1 MLRKFSIV
9 LIAAIFVIGF
19 VVPSYASDKV
29 KQVLVSGAKRVETET
44 ILTYL
49 DIRAGDDINQDMLNK
64 GLKNL
69 FATGLFADVVIKNK
83 GNGYIEVAVVENPVI
98 NRIAFEGN
106 RKIEDEELASE
117 IVLRQRQVLTRT
129 KVQNDVSRL
138 YQLYRRNGRFS
149 VSIEPEIIKLDQN
162 RVDLVFVINEGA
174 VTKVSSIRFIG
185 NKKFDDE
192 RLRKEISTKEARWYR
207 FISNDDRYDPDRM
220 EYDKELL
227 RRHYLRNG
235 YADFRIENAVA
246 ELSPDKSRFYMT
258 YSLYEGKRYKVGK
271 IHINSKIK
279 YFDANVLKEY
289 VDLSSGEW
297 YNADKVQSTINKM
310 SDVMGDMQF
319 AFVNIRPDIHKNK
332 EEGTVDIVFNI
343 NETPRVFVEKINIR
357 GNVRTMDKVIRR
369 EMLLNEG
376 DPYSK
381 SKLARSE
388 QAIKDLGYFENVNMD
403 ILSGSAPDKTVVDI
417 DVTEQSTGEI
427 SFGAGLSTSDGPLAD
442 IRFRERNFLGKGQ
455 NINLGAT
462 VAGKRTEFNFS
473 FTEPYFMNRDISVGT
488 DLFRVTR
495 NLQKESSFDQERVG
509 GGLRVGYPLSE
520 YWRQNLGYRIESND
534 IRNVQSNASRFIRE
548 QAGKR
553 TTSAISQGVTFDN
566 RDSVFFPTKG
576 QRFWL
581 DTEVSGL
588 GGDSQYVSA
597 KVGISH
603 YYPIADNWIFNS
615 LGEIGVIEGY
625 GGESVAINERF
636 YLGGN
641 SLRGFQRSGVGP
653 RDTVTDDSLGGN
665 RYYRG
670 SFELSMPVGLPDELG
685 VKGHLFTDFGSLWG
699 LDDASGFNIVD
710 DSSIRAAAGVGVS
723 WRSPFGP
730 IRIDYAL
737 PYADEEYD
745 SKESFRF
752 SFGTRF

>member
-9 LIAAIFVIGF
+9 LVAAIFVVGF
-19 VVPSYASDKV
+19 VAPSYASDKV
-29 KQVLVSGAKRVETET
+29 RQVLVSGAKRVETST

-49 DIRAGDDINQDMLNK
+49 DIRAGDDITQDMLNR

-69 FATGLFADVVIKNK
+69 FATGLFADVVVKNK
-83 GNGYIEVAVVENPVI
+83 GNGYIEVSVVENPVI

-106 RKIEDEELASE
+106 RKIKDEELAAE

-185 NKKFDDE
+185 NKKFDDD

-235 YADFRIENAVA
+235 YADFRIENAIA
-246 ELSPDKSRFYMT
+246 ELSPDKSRFYIT

-279 YFDANVLKEY
+279 YFDANLLKKY
-289 VDLSSGEW
+289 VGLVPGEW
-297 YNADKVQSTINKM
+297 YDADKVQSTINNM
-310 SDVMGDMQF
+310 SDAMGNMQF
-319 AFVNIRPDIHKNK
+319 AFVNIRPDIRKN
-332 EEGTVDIVFNI
+332 EEDGIVDVIFNI

-376 DPYSK
+376 DPYNK

-427 SFGAGLSTSDGPLAD
+427 SLGAGLSTSDGPLAD

-553 TTSAISQGVTFDN
+553 TTSAISQGITFDN

-576 QRFWL
+576 QRFWF
-581 DTEVSGL
+581 DTELSGL

-597 KVGISH
+597 KIGISH
-603 YYPIADNWIFNS
+603 YYPITDDWIFNS

-625 GGESVAINERF
+625 GGENVAINERF
-636 YLGGN
+636 YLGGT
-641 SLRGFQRSGVGP
+641 SLRGFERSGIGP

-699 LDDASGFNIVD
+699 IDNASGFNIVD